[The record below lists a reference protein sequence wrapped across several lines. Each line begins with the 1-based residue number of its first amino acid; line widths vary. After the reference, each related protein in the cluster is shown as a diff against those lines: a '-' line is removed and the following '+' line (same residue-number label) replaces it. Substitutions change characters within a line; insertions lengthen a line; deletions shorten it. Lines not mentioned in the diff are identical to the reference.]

1 MKIESAR
8 SGKSWD
14 EIDSHS
20 NEVCSV
26 PMLNCLTMKCLTDR

>member
-8 SGKSWD
+8 SGKSWI
-14 EIDSHS
+14 EIDSNS

-26 PMLNCLTMKCLTDR
+26 PTLNSLTIKCLTDW